1 MKSVGKKYEV
11 NDELIQKLDK
21 GDLKWSDL
29 DPETEA
35 AAGAYLDKL
44 DTSAPETPDAQT
56 IQGEPEIKQE
66 ESVTPPKGFV
76 DGKRFKEKADAASDF
91 ENKWRSEQRARLE
104 LEAKLKAKEQEPI
117 QAPTL
122 DKVWTDEAQIDLH
135 TKFAELQR
143 KVESFEG
150 ERKQTLEEA
159 RAEKLSAQNE
169 TEMQMLRSN
178 PLFKSAIPTEGN
190 LEQIEK
196 VYADFFYATG
206 ATAQDATP
214 VKKYFEDTEFR
225 KSLEAK
231 GVKAPKDF
239 EKINNILQVKALR
252 DKYRQVDPDFKMTDA
267 YVSFM
272 AKSNKLPSMFVEERL
287 KGAAEVAD
295 KLHGI
300 ANETITMTPG
310 LTSGAV
316 QDSWSDAQML
326 KWMNEH
332 PHPKTKD
339 ERATFA
345 RIEGILDQRAAQAQQ
360 GY

>member
-11 NDELIQKLDK
+11 NDELMQKLDK
-21 GDLKWSDL
+21 GEIKWSDL

-35 AAGAYLDKL
+35 AAGAYLDTL
-44 DTSAPETPDAQT
+44 EMPAPETPAAQA
-56 IQGEPEIKQE
+56 EPAEIE
-66 ESVTPPKGFV
+66 VTQDETAKPPKGFV
-76 DGKRFKEKADAASDF
+76 DGKRFKETADKASDF
-91 ENKWRSEQRARLE
+91 ENKWKAEQRARLD
-104 LEAKLKAKEQEPI
+104 LEARLKAKEQEPVK
-117 QAPTL
+117 APTV
-122 DKVWTDEAQIDLH
+122 DQVWSDPAQIELH
-135 TKFAELQR
+135 QTVAELKQ
-143 KVESFEG
+143 KVLSFEG

-169 TEMQMLRSN
+169 TEMQMLRAN
-178 PLFKSAIPTEGN
+178 PLFKNAIPTEGN

-206 ATAQDATP
+206 ATAEDATP
-214 VKKYFEDTEFR
+214 VKKYFEDAEFR
-225 KSLEAK
+225 KGLEAK

-239 EKINNILQVKALR
+239 EKINTVLQVKAIR
-252 DKYRQVDPDFKMTDA
+252 DKFRSVDPDFKMTDA

-300 ANETITMTPG
+300 ANETITMQPG

-345 RIEGILDQRAAQAQQ
+345 RIEGILDQRAAQASQ